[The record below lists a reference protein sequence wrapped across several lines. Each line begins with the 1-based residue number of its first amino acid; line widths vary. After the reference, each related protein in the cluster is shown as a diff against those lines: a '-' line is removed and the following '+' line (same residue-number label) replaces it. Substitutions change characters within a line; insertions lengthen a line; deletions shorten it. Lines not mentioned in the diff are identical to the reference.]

1 MITMLLLMLMKTMI
15 CGLYSKMQDGHQ
27 NYNVVVMGE
36 TDVAGWC
43 LWWYYNAI
51 INADEDDDDLC
62 PQQQDAKRSHG
73 LQPGGSGQDGLWQEL
88 GV

>member
-43 LWWYYNAI
+43 LW
-51 INADEDDDDLC
+51 
-62 PQQQDAKRSHG
+62 
-73 LQPGGSGQDGLWQEL
+73 
-88 GV
+88 